1 MLPQN
6 KTKECMEAKTIF
18 LKIRRKGR
26 KMCFLMKLFYAACDE
41 VTVRNSCVI
50 HHALN
55 DPVSVDYG

>member
-1 MLPQN
+1 
-6 KTKECMEAKTIF
+6 MEAKTIF